1 MSSRSARYDYIVVG
15 GGTAGGV
22 IAARLSA
29 DPAVSVLVLES
40 GSETPLPEM
49 AAPQAWPM
57 LVGGPADWADA
68 VRDVVSGRS
77 IIWPRGRALGGS
89 TSINAMMFV
98 RGHRSSYDEWP
109 GVGAPGWG
117 FDELLP
123 YFKRS
128 ERTAGKETGLRGE
141 SGPLPVS
148 PAAHPNPVTASMLDA
163 VGQAGFPAAKDI
175 SAGVEEGFGW
185 HDLTIADGTR
195 RSAADVY
202 LRPVLGR
209 PNLAVLTETTATRV
223 LVDGG
228 ECTGVEYSVNGE
240 VASAECVREVIL
252 TAGTIGSPRLLMLSG
267 IGPAAHLRDV
277 GVELVLDL
285 PGVGE
290 NLHDH
295 PVAEVIYEAGQPM
308 PPSEYNHI
316 EASGLIRADERSTRP
331 DLQIGLCSIPLYI
344 PPMSGPENG
353 FSIWFSCMAPASR
366 GTVRLASAD
375 PAAKPIVD
383 PRCLTTGRDMQ
394 AMIAGLRTA
403 RKIGE
408 AAALGPWRKREVFP
422 GPEAT
427 TDADLETYI
436 RGAYSFYA
444 HGVGTCRIGTDAMA
458 VVDPQLKL
466 RGIGR
471 LRVADASVM
480 PSVVSGNTQAA
491 TYAIAERAASLIA
504 DDKPAPLSLRHSA

>member
-1 MSSRSARYDYIVVG
+1 MSSRSTRYDYVVVG

-40 GSETPLPEM
+40 GSETALPEM

-57 LVGGPADWADA
+57 LIGGPADWADA
-68 VRDVVSGRS
+68 ARDVVSGRS
-77 IIWPRGRALGGS
+77 ISWPRGRALGGS

-98 RGHRSSYDEWP
+98 RGHRSSYDESS
-109 GVGAPGWG
+109 GAGAPGWG

-123 YFKRS
+123 YFKQS
-128 ERTAGKETGLRGE
+128 ERTVGKDTGLRGE

-148 PAAHPNPVTASMLDA
+148 PPAHPNPVTASMLDA
-163 VGQAGFPAAKDI
+163 AGQAGFPAAKDT

-185 HDLTIADGTR
+185 HDLTIAEGTR

-209 PNLAVLTETTATRV
+209 PNLTVLTETTATRL
-223 LVDGG
+223 LVSGG

-240 VASAECVREVIL
+240 VVSAECVREVIL
-252 TAGTIGSPRLLMLSG
+252 TAGTIGSPRLLMLSR

-316 EASGLIRADERSTRP
+316 EASGLIRADGHSTHP
-331 DLQIGLCSIPLYI
+331 DLQIGLCGIPLYI

-353 FSIWFSCMAPASR
+353 FSIWFSHMAPAIR
-366 GTVRLASAD
+366 GTVRLASTD
-375 PAAKPIVD
+375 PAAKPIID

-408 AAALGPWRKREVFP
+408 AAALASWRKREVFP
-422 GPEAT
+422 GPDAT

-436 RGAYSFYA
+436 RGTYSFYA
-444 HGVGTCRIGTDAMA
+444 HAVGTCRIGTDAMA

-466 RGIGR
+466 RGISR

-480 PSVVSGNTQAA
+480 PSIVSGNTQAV
-491 TYAIAERAASLIA
+491 TYAIAERAASLVA
-504 DDKPAPLSLRHSA
+504 GDKPAPLGS